1 MKTVLECAQ
10 MRLKALNDYRIGVVA
25 KIKEVAHKE
34 MLLTC
39 RGTCL
44 WLLSR
49 FLCSVV
55 ART

>member
-1 MKTVLECAQ
+1 VKTVLECAQ